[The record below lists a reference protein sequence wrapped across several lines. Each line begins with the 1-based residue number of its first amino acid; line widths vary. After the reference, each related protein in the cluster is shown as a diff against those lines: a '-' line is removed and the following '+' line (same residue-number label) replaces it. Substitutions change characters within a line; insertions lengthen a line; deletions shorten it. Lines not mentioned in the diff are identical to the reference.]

1 MPALMNEYIAT
12 PAIAMPVPI
21 AVCVE
26 ILLPVEIDA
35 MLDATRI
42 YLQEK

>member
-1 MPALMNEYIAT
+1 MNEYIAT

-35 MLDATRI
+35 LLDVTRI
-42 YLQEK
+42 YVQEK

>member
-1 MPALMNEYIAT
+1 MNEYIAT
-12 PAIAMPVPI
+12 PAIAMAVPI

-35 MLDATRI
+35 LLVVNVI
-42 YLQEK
+42 